1 MDNEGES
8 GGLGKV
14 WIMRVKVGV
23 GEGMDNEG
31 ESGGLGEVWIV
42 RVKVKSWGVW
52 IMRVKV
58 GTWGRYG

>member
-1 MDNEGES
+1 MDNEDES

-14 WIMRVKVGV
+14 WIMRVKVGKGV

-31 ESGGLGEVWIV
+31 ESGGMG
-42 RVKVKSWGVW
+42 KVW

-58 GTWGRYG
+58 GGWGSYG

>member
-31 ESGGLGEVWIV
+31 ESGG
-42 RVKVKSWGVW
+42 
-52 IMRVKV
+52 
-58 GTWGRYG
+58 WGRYG